1 VYSLGK
7 ADSGDFTYDYATNPL
22 IVKYSG
28 IANTTVKARRL
39 LQGSTSGSSTSATT
53 ITSPVMCIKAG
64 AAVLFSINSS
74 TGSYPVYVKN
84 SILNTNK
91 NFDYGPF
98 LDLAST
104 VSKGLYV
111 STFTSTFD
119 EQGIYVF

>member
-1 VYSLGK
+1 
-7 ADSGDFTYDYATNPL
+7 
-22 IVKYSG
+22 
-28 IANTTVKARRL
+28 
-39 LQGSTSGSSTSATT
+39 
-53 ITSPVMCIKAG
+53 MCIKAG